1 MKNYIKVILI
11 LLFAQPSFGQKY
23 KICLNAGYGTYQ
35 MNDLQQ
41 IQSSAANNNS
51 IYHVEAVQQFPGY
64 INYSASFD
72 YFLNTKNLLGLQAA
86 YYTTGGR
93 NHVADYSGEYYLN
106 MPVSSY
112 NIGLQYQNIFR
123 SENKID
129 YYARLKCGVS
139 FSALT
144 IEESITIHQVDSASS
159 SYALTAT
166 SFYTEP
172 SLGVLYDLGENFGIN
187 FSLGYQ
193 IDVPG
198 ALHEKGNKD
207 EIMGNSES
215 HIHCNWSGLRIELG
229 LAYSIFKKSPSS
241 ATK

>member
-1 MKNYIKVILI
+1 MKNFIKVILI
-11 LLFAQPSFGQKY
+11 LLFAQSSFGQKS
-23 KICLNAGYGTYQ
+23 KISLNIGYGTYQ
-35 MNDLQQ
+35 MNDLQK
-41 IQSSAANNNS
+41 IQSSAANNTS
-51 IYHVEAVQQFPGY
+51 IYHVEEVQQFPGF

-72 YFLNTKNLLGLQAA
+72 YFLNTKNLVGLQAA

-112 NIGLQYQNIFR
+112 NIGLQYQNIFS
-123 SENKID
+123 SENKFD

-139 FSALT
+139 FSNLT
-144 IEESITIHQVDSASS
+144 IDESITIHQVDSTSS
-159 SYALTAT
+159 SYAFSAT

-172 SLGVLYDLGENFGIN
+172 SLGVLYGLGDNFGIN

-198 ALHEKGNKD
+198 ALHTKGNKD
-207 EIMGNSES
+207 EILGSTDS

-229 LAYSIFKKSPSS
+229 LAYYIFKK
-241 ATK
+241 